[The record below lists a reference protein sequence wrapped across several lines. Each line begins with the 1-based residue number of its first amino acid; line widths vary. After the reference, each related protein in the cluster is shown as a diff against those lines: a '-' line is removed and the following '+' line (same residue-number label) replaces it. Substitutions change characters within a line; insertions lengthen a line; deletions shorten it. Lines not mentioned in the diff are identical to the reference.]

1 YGRIYTLQVLVC
13 IIAIVGLTAAQQADL
28 VKYEND
34 NTGLGNFRFSFEQSD
49 GTRHEQIGELRNA
62 GTENAYVVLRGFYS
76 FIAPDGILRVVKYV
90 ADENGYQPE
99 QGEGPGALPPSA
111 AASLLG

>member
-1 YGRIYTLQVLVC
+1 MYKLVAVFFAAM
-13 IIAIVGLTAAQQADL
+13 IGSLVAQQADI
-28 VKYEND
+28 VRYEND
-34 NTGLGNFRFSFEQSD
+34 NTGLGNFRYFFEQTD

-76 FIAPDGILRVVKYV
+76 YVAPDGVLRVVKYV

-99 QGEGPGALPPSA
+99 EGEGPGALPPSA